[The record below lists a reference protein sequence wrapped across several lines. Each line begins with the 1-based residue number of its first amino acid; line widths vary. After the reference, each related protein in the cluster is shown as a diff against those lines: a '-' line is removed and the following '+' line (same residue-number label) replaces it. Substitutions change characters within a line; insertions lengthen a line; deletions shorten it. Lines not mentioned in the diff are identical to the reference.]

1 MSLLKKTFITF
12 CLLASVFCLLPSI
25 SQAHKVRIFAYAEGN
40 SIVGETAFSGG
51 RPAKDSEIIVQDAA
65 SDKLLSTCR
74 TDDKGLFRF
83 PIPEEAQKEHL
94 DLRIIINVGE
104 GHRGEWFLE
113 AAEYL
118 GDGEDEPI
126 LSSEQQSVGEVAPAS
141 MTTKHST
148 SDEELIRRV
157 VEEVLDKKLSPLKRM
172 LVESKNQG
180 PSLQDILGGIG
191 YIFGL
196 AGIITYFKSRKG
208 EKK

>member
-1 MSLLKKTFITF
+1 M
-12 CLLASVFCLLPSI
+12 
-25 SQAHKVRIFAYAEGN
+25 
-40 SIVGETAFSGG
+40 
-51 RPAKDSEIIVQDAA
+51 
-65 SDKLLSTCR
+65 
-74 TDDKGLFRF
+74 LFRS
-83 PIPEEAQKEHL
+83 
-94 DLRIIINVGE
+94 
-104 GHRGEWFLE
+104 
-113 AAEYL
+113 